1 MGLSYTKWN
10 KYKVLREEETLVP
23 FLPETTWYT
32 PENLQQVTEQ
42 HNELI
47 VKPSGAYGGNGVMMI
62 SKQEVGTF
70 RLQAGKEIVE
80 AADYTELEG
89 ILSKRIGRGYIIQKR
104 IDLATI
110 NGRLFDL
117 RVMVQRRTKQSK
129 WKVTGMLAKVG
140 GKGFIIT
147 NTKLSGGYVLTAETA
162 ISRSNI
168 PLEKQ
173 EELLQELRRVA
184 YQTVKKLQRSYGYI
198 TAVGID
204 FGVDAEGKIWI
215 IEANFAPSVFLF
227 NKLKDKTMFRRV
239 LAYKKI

>member
-1 MGLSYTKWN
+1 
-10 KYKVLREEETLVP
+10 
-23 FLPETTWYT
+23 
-32 PENLQQVTEQ
+32 
-42 HNELI
+42 
-47 VKPSGAYGGNGVMMI
+47 
-62 SKQEVGTF
+62 
-70 RLQAGKEIVE
+70 
-80 AADYTELEG
+80 
-89 ILSKRIGRGYIIQKR
+89 
-104 IDLATI
+104 
-110 NGRLFDL
+110 
-117 RVMVQRRTKQSK
+117 
-129 WKVTGMLAKVG
+129 MLAKVG

-173 EELLQELRRVA
+173 KELLQELRRVA

-215 IEANFAPSVFLF
+215 IEANFAPSVYLF